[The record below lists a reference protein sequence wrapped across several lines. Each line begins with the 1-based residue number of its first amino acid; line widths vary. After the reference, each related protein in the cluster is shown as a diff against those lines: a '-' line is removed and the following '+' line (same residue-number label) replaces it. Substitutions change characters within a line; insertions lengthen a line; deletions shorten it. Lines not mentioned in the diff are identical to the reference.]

1 VSQQSAAGLGLLNTL
16 RLGLFQACLG
26 CLAVI
31 FAGMLNR
38 VMISELAFPGLLVG
52 GALAC
57 EQFVAPARV
66 WFGQISDSQ
75 PLAGH
80 RRLPYIWI
88 GTAAFCSLAVLSIPL
103 IFRVAALLAAGS
115 KLELAAGVLA
125 LCGLFALYGLAV
137 SLATTPYLALVI
149 DRTNEQERPRAV
161 GLIWCLLTVGIVVGA
176 IAISISLRSLD
187 GVTDPALLQPVLFN
201 FMLRVALVVGLLT
214 FVATFDMEPDGL
226 KPNWI
231 KADGIKPDSIQPDSI
246 QLDSIKLDSLKL
258 DSLEPQAAAAVVSSG
273 EPHAG
278 PGPAS
283 REDAITL
290 AQSWALITSS
300 RQVLVFFAFLVMF
313 TLALFLQDPIL
324 ESYGA
329 EVFGMPIAATASLNA
344 VWGIGTLVG
353 LLLAGFWLGPKLGK
367 LTSARLGCQLMLV
380 TLVLLLLAGL
390 TGRVPV
396 LQTVMLLFGLAAGIA
411 TNSALVLMLDLT
423 LPQAAGTFVGVWG
436 LAQALSRAIGKVLG
450 GGLLDLGRWLQAVL
464 HLGSSAY
471 PAYALVLTVEILV
484 AIGALVLLARLNL
497 RQFREDTGRSLVR
510 VMSLEL
516 G

>member
-1 VSQQSAAGLGLLNTL
+1 VSQPSGPGLGLWNTL

-38 VMISELAFPGLLVG
+38 VMISELGFPGLLVG

-75 PLAGH
+75 PLGGR

-88 GTAAFCSLAVLSIPL
+88 GTAAFCSLALLSIPL
-103 IFRVAALLAAGS
+103 IFRVAALLADGS
-115 KLELAAGVLA
+115 RLALAAGVLA

-137 SLATTPYLALVI
+137 SLASTPYLALVI

-176 IAISISLRSLD
+176 IAIAISLRNLD
-187 GVTDPALLQPVLFN
+187 GVTDPALLQPVLFT

-214 FVATFDMEPDGL
+214 FVATFGMEPDGMGADC
-226 KPNWI
+226 I
-231 KADGIKPDSIQPDSI
+231 KSDCIKSDGI
-246 QLDSIKLDSLKL
+246 QLDGIQS
-258 DSLEPQAAAAVVSSG
+258 QAAAAPLSSS
-273 EPHAG
+273 EPST
-278 PGPAS
+278 PPAAS
-283 REDAITL
+283 VRDDAISL
-290 AQSWALITSS
+290 AQSWELITSS
-300 RQVLVFFAFLVMF
+300 RQVLVFFSFLVMF
-313 TLALFLQDPIL
+313 TLGLFLQDPIL

-344 VWGIGTLVG
+344 VWGMGTLAG
-353 LLLAGFWLGPKLGK
+353 LLMAGFWLGPKLGK
-367 LTSARLGCQLMLV
+367 LASARLGCQLMV
-380 TLVLLLLAGL
+380 ATLLLLLLAGL

-396 LQTVMLLFGLAAGIA
+396 LQAVMLLFGLAAGIA
-411 TNSALVLMLDLT
+411 TNSSLVLMLDLT

-436 LAQALSRAIGKVLG
+436 LAQALSRALGKVLG
-450 GGLLDLGRWLQAVL
+450 GGLLDLGRWLQAIL

-471 PAYALVLTVEILV
+471 PAYALVLAVEILV

-510 VMSLEL
+510 VLSLEL

>member
-1 VSQQSAAGLGLLNTL
+1 MSQQSSAGLGLLNTL

-75 PLAGH
+75 PLAGR

-115 KLELAAGVLA
+115 KLELVAGVLA

-201 FMLRVALVVGLLT
+201 FMLRVVLVVGLLT
-214 FVATFDMEPDGL
+214 FVATFGMEPDLLKSDGL
-226 KPNWI
+226 SVDLTHQDLTQIDLIQIDLTQIDLIQK
-231 KADGIKPDSIQPDSI
+231 DSMES
-246 QLDSIKLDSLKL
+246 
-258 DSLEPQAAAAVVSSG
+258 QAASAAISSRD
-273 EPHAG
+273 PHTGTGAS
-278 PGPAS
+278 S

-300 RQVLVFFAFLVMF
+300 RQVLVFFSFLVMF
-313 TLALFLQDPIL
+313 TLGLFLQDPIL

-329 EVFGMPIAATASLNA
+329 EVFGMPITATASLNA
-344 VWGIGTLVG
+344 VWGMGTLAG
-353 LLLAGFWLGPKLGK
+353 LLVAGFWLGPKLGK
-367 LTSARLGCQLMLV
+367 LTSARLGCQLMVV
-380 TLVLLLLAGL
+380 TLLLLLLAGL

-396 LQTVMLLFGLAAGIA
+396 LQAVMLLFGLAAGIA

-436 LAQALSRAIGKVLG
+436 LAQAISRALGKVLG

-510 VMSLEL
+510 VLSLEL